1 MIVIFNK
8 FDKHMLQLKIT
19 TPIKKNYITNMFVI
33 QQGLYIYPLLFHLS
47 EKISHA
53 LLKELLGTAE

>member
-1 MIVIFNK
+1 
-8 FDKHMLQLKIT
+8 MLQLKIT